1 GIIYK
6 TTLRLA
12 ATAIAATLA
21 AGTTAASAETYAVI
35 VKTVNDVFSAPVKE
49 GCEKAAKDLGV
60 ECYYIGPS
68 EVNEAQQLQ
77 VINDVLTKGVDGIA
91 VSATNPK
98 SVARLLE
105 KAKAAGIPIVTFD
118 GDLLKED

>member
-1 GIIYK
+1 MRPVRRSCPGGIAQFVQTTHQKRGENIM
-6 TTLRLA
+6 TGVINRLTLRLA
-12 ATAIAATLA
+12 ATAIAAALA
-21 AGTTAASAETYAVI
+21 AGTTAAPASAETYAVI

-77 VINDVLTKGVDGIA
+77 VINDVLTKGDDG
-91 VSATNPK
+91 
-98 SVARLLE
+98 
-105 KAKAAGIPIVTFD
+105 
-118 GDLLKED
+118 